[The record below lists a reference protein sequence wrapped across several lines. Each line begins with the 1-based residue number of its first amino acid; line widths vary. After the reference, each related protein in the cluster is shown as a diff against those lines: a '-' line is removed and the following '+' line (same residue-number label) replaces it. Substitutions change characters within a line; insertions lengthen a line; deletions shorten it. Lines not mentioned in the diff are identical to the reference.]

1 MPVYFCKLRWN
12 GIRSRKLVWS
22 KANIPVLRYFKF
34 LFVFKTLLKRGNHRI
49 HPWSLPGWFSTFHIN
64 PLNAAIKYFLCL
76 DWILSLVLLF
86 IKTFRHTL
94 QKQPPEVFYKEDVL
108 RNFAKFTGKQLC
120 RDSVLIKLQALDL
133 RPAGLQLY

>member
-108 RNFAKFTGKQLC
+108 RNVAKFTGKQLC
-120 RDSVLIKLQALDL
+120 QRLFFNKVAGIGLFLGILQTF
-133 RPAGLQLY
+133 